1 MDLWCKNKKIMVF
14 FYFCLSNHS
23 KRHLIMKKSA
33 LLLLLFGLG
42 FIHHATAQE
51 RAIIQGYCKDEN
63 GKVIENVSVY
73 VHDSLL
79 VSVTDEQGRF
89 TYGFAK
95 EGMKLRF
102 AHMVFEPTYYTIKEK
117 DINGKNLT
125 VRMKTRSHELLEVT
139 VTANAPHIAF
149 DNPVMSV
156 IDYTIRED
164 GIYLIVYRRRNST
177 LLHLSFDGD
186 TLHELPISS
195 RYKRLN
201 KDAFGDIYALN
212 DYQAS
217 QIGFIDFG
225 NGKKGMMNFYNSM
238 SRKTFQDKFSPIL
251 AAIDS
256 VYITGRYF
264 YYNKEMGY
272 YRHRLGSDKEPEPLH
287 YIVDEEARDDIWLLL
302 HTGGIGDNFW
312 VTDPIY
318 NPIYAINDKFYI
330 FAYTD
335 RETLVLDKEGN
346 KLERYPLTFHEYRKW
361 NGKMVPD
368 RRWKQKMMMDAAR
381 KEFYTF
387 FVTDGIYT
395 LKRIDLKTG
404 TVTSVMDLSGYP
416 FAQNLRIH
424 DGVLYFIYPTGIN
437 KRKALYQLRVE

>member
-1 MDLWCKNKKIMVF
+1 
-14 FYFCLSNHS
+14 
-23 KRHLIMKKSA
+23 MKKST

-437 KRKALYQLRVE
+437 KRKALYQLRVD

>member
-1 MDLWCKNKKIMVF
+1 
-14 FYFCLSNHS
+14 
-23 KRHLIMKKSA
+23 MKK
-33 LLLLLFGLG
+33 LTLLLLFFGMV
-42 FIHHATAQE
+42 FIHQAIAQE
-51 RAIIQGYCKDEN
+51 RQIIQGYCKDES
-63 GKVIENVSVY
+63 GKAIENVSVY

-89 TYGFAK
+89 TYSLAK
-95 EGMKLRF
+95 SGLKLRF
-102 AHMVFEPTYYTIKEK
+102 AHMVFEPTYYTINEK

-125 VRMKTRSHELLEVT
+125 VRMKTKSHELLEVE

-149 DNPVMSV
+149 DNPVMTV

-164 GIYLIVYRRRNST
+164 GIYLIVYRRRNSA

-186 TLHELPISS
+186 TLHEMPISS
-195 RYKRLN
+195 RYKYLN

-217 QIGFIDFG
+217 QLGFIEYG
-225 NGKKGMMNFYNSM
+225 NGKKGQMNFYNSM
-238 SRKTFQDKFSPIL
+238 SRKTFQDKFSTIL

-256 VYITGRYF
+256 IFITGRYF

-272 YRHRLGSDKEPEPLH
+272 YRHRLGSDEELELLH
-287 YIVDEEARDDIWLLL
+287 YIVDEEGRDDIWLLT
-302 HTGGIGDNFW
+302 HTRGGIGANFW
-312 VTDPIY
+312 VADPIY
-318 NPIYAINDKFYI
+318 NPIYAIDNKFYL

-335 RETLVLDKEGN
+335 HETIVFDAAGN
-346 KLERYPLTFHEYRKW
+346 ELERYPLTFHEYRKW
-361 NGKMVPD
+361 NGKMEPD
-368 RRWKQKMMMDAAR
+368 RCWKQKMMVDAAR

-404 TVTSVMDLSGYP
+404 TATSVMDLSGYP
-416 FAQNLRIH
+416 FAQNMRIH

-437 KRKALYQLRVE
+437 KRKALYQVRID